1 MTPHSL
7 GIHGLVWVGSWS
19 EANARYAMAGA
30 REAGFDRIEIP
41 LLDDWEI
48 DPGLTRGL
56 LEEYDLGMTGN
67 QYLTAETD
75 ITSEDPE
82 VVSAGE
88 QRLIDAVDLVRD
100 VGGGYLCG
108 TIYSK
113 LGKYESPPSP
123 GGWRHCAGALRRV
136 ADHASESGITLG
148 LELCNRFETNLLNTA
163 NQALAMID
171 DIDRPNVC
179 VHLDTYHMNIEET
192 DMVSPVLAC
201 GDRLGYVHICE
212 SHRGYLGSGNVDFGS
227 FFRALSVT
235 GYDGPIVFESF
246 SSAVAA
252 PALSNALCIW
262 RDLWTDSED
271 LATHAHQFIQ
281 SQLHAV
287 AASKAPSAHPKE
299 VDHAHSAP
307 R

>member
-1 MTPHSL
+1 
-7 GIHGLVWVGSWS
+7 
-19 EANARYAMAGA
+19 MAGA
-30 REAGFDRIEIP
+30 RKAGFDRIEIP

-48 DPGLTRGL
+48 DTGLTRRL

-82 VVSAGE
+82 VVAAGE
-88 QRLIDAVDLVRD
+88 HRLLKGVDLVRD
-100 VGGGYLCG
+100 VGGEYLCG

-113 LGKYESPPSP
+113 LGKYESPPTP
-123 GGWRHCAGALRRV
+123 TGRRHCANALRKV
-136 ADHASESGITLG
+136 ADHASESDITLG

-163 NQALAMID
+163 DQALAMID
-171 DIDRPNVC
+171 AVDRPNVC

-227 FFRALSVT
+227 FFRALNETS
-235 GYDGPIVFESF
+235 YDGPVVFESF

-252 PALSNALCIW
+252 PDLSNALCIW

-281 SQLHAV
+281 SQRHAV
-287 AASKAPSAHPKE
+287 AASNAPKGP
-299 VDHAHSAP
+299 P
-307 R
+307 QGG

>member
-1 MTPHSL
+1 MKRHSL
-7 GIHGLVWVGSWS
+7 GVHALVWVGSWG
-19 EANARYAMAGA
+19 EETARYAMAGA
-30 REAGFDRIEIP
+30 RKAGFDRIEIP

-48 DPGLTRGL
+48 DTGLTRRL

-82 VVSAGE
+82 VVAAGE
-88 QRLIDAVDLVRD
+88 RRLIQGVDLVRD
-100 VGGGYLCG
+100 VGGEYLCG

-113 LGKYESPPSP
+113 LGKYDSPPTTT
-123 GGWRHCAGALRRV
+123 GRRHCASALRQV

-163 NQALAMID
+163 EQALAMID
-171 DIDRPNVC
+171 AIDRPNVC

-201 GDRLGYVHICE
+201 GGRLGYVHICE
-212 SHRGYLGSGNVDFGS
+212 SHRGYLGSGNVDFGA
-227 FFRALSVT
+227 FFRALNLTS
-235 GYDGPIVFESF
+235 YDGPVVFESF
-246 SSAVAA
+246 SSAVAD
-252 PALSNALCIW
+252 PDLSNALCIW

-271 LATHAHQFIQ
+271 LATHANQFIQ

-287 AASKAPSAHPKE
+287 AASNAPKGP
-299 VDHAHSAP
+299 P
-307 R
+307 PGG